1 MTQFSFANNTVTL
14 PISTTQ
20 KLINLDDVYFITI
33 KPFSS
38 QADHH
43 YQIHMVFCHKEKL
56 TDHIIQETADGR
68 FIQSIELY
76 VMLDKINI
84 EQLGYGYAPSSIV
97 CIQDGKNIQV
107 LNLDKADGFNIH
119 QSSNTNVAI
128 DSDSSFF
135 DITFNK
141 QNKKNSKIDNSIVFH
156 KSEDVKVK
164 VSAVFN
170 FLYQYAIETNI
181 KQLIH
186 AINKLKQNPDI
197 TISTQ
202 LSDVAWFIEEHGLD
216 DGYITIYQ

>member
-1 MTQFSFANNTVTL
+1 MTQFSFVNNTVAIPSL
-14 PISTTQ
+14 ATQ

-56 TDHIIQETADGR
+56 TDNIIQETADGH

-76 VMLDKINI
+76 VMLDKIDI
-84 EQLGYGYAPSSIV
+84 EQLNHAHPSIV

-141 QNKKNSKIDNSIVFH
+141 QNQKNGNSIVFH

-202 LSDVAWFIEEHGLD
+202 LSDVIWFLEEHGLD

>member
-1 MTQFSFANNTVTL
+1 MTQFSFVNNTVAIPSL
-14 PISTTQ
+14 ATQ

-56 TDHIIQETADGR
+56 TDNIIQETADGR

-164 VSAVFN
+164 VSVVFN

-216 DGYITIYQ
+216 DGYVTIHQ

>member
-1 MTQFSFANNTVTL
+1 MTQFSFANNTVAI
-14 PISTTQ
+14 PNSTTQ
-20 KLINLDDVYFITI
+20 KLINLDDVYFITM

-38 QADHH
+38 QVDHH
-43 YQIHMVFCHKEKL
+43 YQIHMVFSDKEKL
-56 TDHIIQETADGR
+56 TDNIIQETTDGR
-68 FIQSIELY
+68 FIQSVQLY
-76 VMLDKINI
+76 VMLDKIDI
-84 EQLGYGYAPSSIV
+84 TQIAHPSIV
-97 CIQDGKNIQV
+97 CIKDGNNIQV

-156 KSEDVKVK
+156 KSEDVKIK
-164 VSAVFN
+164 VAAVFN

-202 LSDVAWFIEEHGLD
+202 LSDVVWFIEEHGLD
-216 DGYITIYQ
+216 DGYVTIHQ

>member
-1 MTQFSFANNTVTL
+1 MTQFSFANNTVAI
-14 PISTTQ
+14 PSSTTQ

-43 YQIHMVFCHKEKL
+43 YQIQMVFSDKEKL
-56 TDHIIQETADGR
+56 TDNIIQETTDGR

-76 VMLDKINI
+76 VMLDKIDI
-84 EQLGYGYAPSSIV
+84 TQIAHPSIV
-97 CIQDGKNIQV
+97 CIEDGKNIQV
-107 LNLDKADGFNIH
+107 LNLDKAEGFNIH

-141 QNKKNSKIDNSIVFH
+141 QNQKNSNSIVFH

-164 VSAVFN
+164 VSVVFN

-181 KQLIH
+181 KQLLQSIK
-186 AINKLKQNPDI
+186 ALDENPDVV
-197 TISTQ
+197 ISTT
-202 LSDVAWFIEEHGLD
+202 LSNVIWFLEEHGLE

>member
-1 MTQFSFANNTVTL
+1 MTQFSFVNNTVAIPSLATH
-14 PISTTQ
+14 

-56 TDHIIQETADGR
+56 TDNIIQETADGH

-76 VMLDKINI
+76 VMLDKIDI
-84 EQLGYGYAPSSIV
+84 EQLNHAHPSIV

-107 LNLDKADGFNIH
+107 LNLDQADGFNIH

-186 AINKLKQNPDI
+186 AINILKQNPDI

-202 LSDVAWFIEEHGLD
+202 LSDVVWFIEEHGLD
-216 DGYITIYQ
+216 CGYITIHQ

>member
-1 MTQFSFANNTVTL
+1 MTQFSFVNNTVAI
-14 PISTTQ
+14 PSSTTQ
-20 KLINLDDVYFITI
+20 KLINLDDVYFITM

-56 TDHIIQETADGR
+56 TDHIIQETADGL
-68 FIQSIELY
+68 FIQSVKLY
-76 VMLDKINI
+76 VMLDKIDI
-84 EQLGYGYAPSSIV
+84 TQIAHPSIV
-97 CIQDGKNIQV
+97 CIEDGKNIQV

-170 FLYQYAIETNI
+170 FLYQYTIETNI

-202 LSDVAWFIEEHGLD
+202 LSDVIWFLEEHGLE

>member
-1 MTQFSFANNTVTL
+1 MTQFSFANNTIAI
-14 PISTTQ
+14 PSSKTQ

-84 EQLGYGYAPSSIV
+84 EQLGYGYTPSSIV

-141 QNKKNSKIDNSIVFH
+141 QNKKNSKIENSIVFH

-164 VSAVFN
+164 VSVVFN

-202 LSDVAWFIEEHGLD
+202 LSDVAWFIEEHGLE
-216 DGYITIYQ
+216 DGYITIHQ

>member
-1 MTQFSFANNTVTL
+1 MTQFSFVNNTVAIPSLATH
-14 PISTTQ
+14 

-43 YQIHMVFCHKEKL
+43 YQIHIVFSDKDKL
-56 TDHIIQETADGR
+56 TDNIIQETTDGR

-76 VMLDKINI
+76 VMLDKIDI
-84 EQLGYGYAPSSIV
+84 TQIAHPSIV
-97 CIQDGKNIQV
+97 CIEDGKNIQV

-119 QSSNTNVAI
+119 QSSNANVAI

-141 QNKKNSKIDNSIVFH
+141 QNPKNGNSIVFH

-164 VSAVFN
+164 VSVVFN

-202 LSDVAWFIEEHGLD
+202 LSDVAWFIEEHGLE
-216 DGYITIYQ
+216 DGYITIHQ

>member
-1 MTQFSFANNTVTL
+1 MTQFSFVNNTVAIPSL
-14 PISTTQ
+14 ATQ

-56 TDHIIQETADGR
+56 TDNIIQETADGH

-76 VMLDKINI
+76 VMLDKIDI
-84 EQLGYGYAPSSIV
+84 EQLNHAHPSIV
-97 CIQDGKNIQV
+97 CIEDGKNIQV

-119 QSSNTNVAI
+119 QSSNANVAI

-141 QNKKNSKIDNSIVFH
+141 QNQKNGNSIVFH

-164 VSAVFN
+164 VSVVFN

-202 LSDVAWFIEEHGLD
+202 LSDVAWFIEEHGLE
-216 DGYITIYQ
+216 DGYITIHQ

>member
-1 MTQFSFANNTVTL
+1 MTQFSFVNNTVAIPSLATH
-14 PISTTQ
+14 

-56 TDHIIQETADGR
+56 TDNIIQETADGH

-76 VMLDKINI
+76 VMLDKIDI
-84 EQLGYGYAPSSIV
+84 EQLNHAHPRIV

-107 LNLDKADGFNIH
+107 LNLDQADGFNIH

-186 AINKLKQNPDI
+186 AINILKQNPDI

-202 LSDVAWFIEEHGLD
+202 LSDVVWFIEEHGLD
-216 DGYITIYQ
+216 CGYITIHQ

>member
-1 MTQFSFANNTVTL
+1 MTQFSFVNNTVAI
-14 PISTTQ
+14 PSSTTQ

-56 TDHIIQETADGR
+56 TDHIIQETTDGR
-68 FIQSIELY
+68 FIQSIEFY
-76 VMLDKINI
+76 VMLDKIDI
-84 EQLGYGYAPSSIV
+84 TQIAHPSIV
-97 CIQDGKNIQV
+97 CIEDGKNIQV

-128 DSDSSFF
+128 DSNSSFF

-181 KQLIH
+181 KQLIQSIK
-186 AINKLKQNPDI
+186 ALDENPNVV
-197 TISTQ
+197 ISTT
-202 LSDVAWFIEEHGLD
+202 LSNVVWFLEEHGLD

>member
-1 MTQFSFANNTVTL
+1 MTQFSFANNTVAI
-14 PISTTQ
+14 PSSTTQ

-56 TDHIIQETADGR
+56 TDKIIQETADGH

-76 VMLDKINI
+76 VMLDKIDI
-84 EQLGYGYAPSSIV
+84 TQIAHPSIV

-186 AINKLKQNPDI
+186 AINILKQNPDI

-202 LSDVAWFIEEHGLD
+202 LSDVVWFIEEHGLE
-216 DGYITIYQ
+216 DGYITIHQ

>member
-1 MTQFSFANNTVTL
+1 MTQFSFVNNTVAI
-14 PISTTQ
+14 PSSTTQ
-20 KLINLDDVYFITI
+20 KLINLNDVYFITI

-76 VMLDKINI
+76 VMLDKIDI
-84 EQLGYGYAPSSIV
+84 EQLGYGYAPSSVV

-141 QNKKNSKIDNSIVFH
+141 QNKKNSKIDSSIVFH
-156 KSEDVKVK
+156 KSEDVKIK

-202 LSDVAWFIEEHGLD
+202 LSDVIWFLEEHGLE

>member
-1 MTQFSFANNTVTL
+1 MTQFSFVNNTVAIPSLATH
-14 PISTTQ
+14 

-43 YQIHMVFCHKEKL
+43 YQIHIVFSDKDKL
-56 TDHIIQETADGR
+56 TDNIIQETTDGR

-76 VMLDKINI
+76 VMLDKIDI
-84 EQLGYGYAPSSIV
+84 TQIAHPSIV
-97 CIQDGKNIQV
+97 CIEDGKNIQV

-119 QSSNTNVAI
+119 QSSNANVAI

-141 QNKKNSKIDNSIVFH
+141 QNQKNGNSIVFH

-164 VSAVFN
+164 VSVVFN

-202 LSDVAWFIEEHGLD
+202 LSDVAWFIEEHGLE
-216 DGYITIYQ
+216 DGYITIHQ

>member
-1 MTQFSFANNTVTL
+1 MTQFSFANNTVAI
-14 PISTTQ
+14 PSSTTQ

-186 AINKLKQNPDI
+186 AINILKQNPDI

-202 LSDVAWFIEEHGLD
+202 LSDVVWFIEEHGLD
-216 DGYITIYQ
+216 DGYVTIHQ

>member
-1 MTQFSFANNTVTL
+1 
-14 PISTTQ
+14 
-20 KLINLDDVYFITI
+20 
-33 KPFSS
+33 
-38 QADHH
+38 
-43 YQIHMVFCHKEKL
+43 MVFCHKEKL

-76 VMLDKINI
+76 VMLDKIDI
-84 EQLGYGYAPSSIV
+84 EQFGYGYVHPSIV

-119 QSSNTNVAI
+119 QSSNANVAI

-141 QNKKNSKIDNSIVFH
+141 QNQKNGNSIVFH

-164 VSAVFN
+164 VSVVFN

-202 LSDVAWFIEEHGLD
+202 LSNIVWFIEEHGLD
-216 DGYITIYQ
+216 DGYVTIHQ

>member
-1 MTQFSFANNTVTL
+1 MTQFSFANNTVAI
-14 PISTTQ
+14 PSSTTQ
-20 KLINLDDVYFITI
+20 KLINFDDVYFITI

-141 QNKKNSKIDNSIVFH
+141 QNKKNSKIDNSIVSH
-156 KSEDVKVK
+156 KLEDVKVK

-202 LSDVAWFIEEHGLD
+202 LSDVVWFIEEHGLE

>member
-1 MTQFSFANNTVTL
+1 MTQFSFANNTVAI
-14 PISTTQ
+14 PSSTTQ
-20 KLINLDDVYFITI
+20 KLINFDDVYFITI

-56 TDHIIQETADGR
+56 TDHIIQETADGH

-84 EQLGYGYAPSSIV
+84 EQLGYGYTPSSVV

-202 LSDVAWFIEEHGLD
+202 LSDVVWFIEEHGLE

>member
-1 MTQFSFANNTVTL
+1 MTQFSFANNTIAI
-14 PISTTQ
+14 PSSTTQ

-84 EQLGYGYAPSSIV
+84 EQIGYGYAPSSIV

-141 QNKKNSKIDNSIVFH
+141 QNQKNGNSIVFH

-164 VSAVFN
+164 VSVVFN

-181 KQLIH
+181 KQLIQS
-186 AINKLKQNPDI
+186 IKVLDENPDI
-197 TISTQ
+197 VISTQ
-202 LSDVAWFIEEHGLD
+202 LSNLVWFLEEHGLEN
-216 DGYITIYQ
+216 GYITIYQ

>member
-1 MTQFSFANNTVTL
+1 MTQFSFANNTVAI
-14 PISTTQ
+14 PSSTTH

-56 TDHIIQETADGR
+56 TDHIIQENTDGR

-76 VMLDKINI
+76 VMLDKIDI
-84 EQLGYGYAPSSIV
+84 TQIAHPSIV
-97 CIQDGKNIQV
+97 CIEDGKNIQV
-107 LNLDKADGFNIH
+107 LNLDKAEGFNIN
-119 QSSNTNVAI
+119 QSSNANVAI

-141 QNKKNSKIDNSIVFH
+141 QNQTNGNSIVCH

-170 FLYQYAIETNI
+170 YLYQYGIETDI
-181 KQLIH
+181 KQLIQ
-186 AINKLKQNPDI
+186 AIKELDKNPDI
-197 TISTQ
+197 VISTQ
-202 LSDVAWFIEEHGLD
+202 LSNIVCFLEEHGLE
-216 DGYITIYQ
+216 DGYITIHQ

>member
-1 MTQFSFANNTVTL
+1 MTQFSFANNTVAI
-14 PISTTQ
+14 PSSTTQ

-38 QADHH
+38 QVDHH

-56 TDHIIQETADGR
+56 TEHIIQETTDGR
-68 FIQSIELY
+68 FIQSVELY
-76 VMLDKINI
+76 VILDKINI
-84 EQLGYGYAPSSIV
+84 TQIAHPSIV
-97 CIQDGKNIQV
+97 CIKDSKNIQV

-119 QSSNTNVAI
+119 QSSNANVAI

-141 QNKKNSKIDNSIVFH
+141 QNKKNSKIENSIVFH
-156 KSEDVKVK
+156 KSEEVKVK

-202 LSDVAWFIEEHGLD
+202 LSDVVWFIEEHGLD
-216 DGYITIYQ
+216 CGYITIHQ

>member
-1 MTQFSFANNTVTL
+1 MTQFSFVNNTVAIPSLATH
-14 PISTTQ
+14 

-43 YQIHMVFCHKEKL
+43 YQIHIVFSDKDKL
-56 TDHIIQETADGR
+56 TDNIIQETTDGR
-68 FIQSIELY
+68 FIQSIGLY
-76 VMLDKINI
+76 VMLDKIDI
-84 EQLGYGYAPSSIV
+84 TQIAHPSIV
-97 CIQDGKNIQV
+97 CIEDSKNIQV

-119 QSSNTNVAI
+119 QSSNANVAI

-141 QNKKNSKIDNSIVFH
+141 QNQKNGNSIVFH

-164 VSAVFN
+164 VSVVFN

-202 LSDVAWFIEEHGLD
+202 LSDVAWFIEEHGLE
-216 DGYITIYQ
+216 DGYITIHQ

>member
-1 MTQFSFANNTVTL
+1 MTQFSFANNTVVI
-14 PISTTQ
+14 PSSTTQ

-33 KPFSS
+33 TPFSS

-43 YQIHMVFCHKEKL
+43 YQIHMFFCNKEKL
-56 TDHIIQETADGR
+56 TDNIIQETADGH

-76 VMLDKINI
+76 VMLDKIDI
-84 EQLGYGYAPSSIV
+84 EQLNHAHPSIV

-107 LNLDKADGFNIH
+107 LNLDKAEGFNIH
-119 QSSNTNVAI
+119 QSSNVNVAI

-156 KSEDVKVK
+156 KLEDVKVK

-216 DGYITIYQ
+216 DGYVTIHQ

>member
-1 MTQFSFANNTVTL
+1 MTQFSFANNTIAI
-14 PISTTQ
+14 PSSTTQ

-186 AINKLKQNPDI
+186 AINILKQNPDI

-202 LSDVAWFIEEHGLD
+202 LSDVVWFIEEHGLD
-216 DGYITIYQ
+216 CGYITIHQ

>member
-1 MTQFSFANNTVTL
+1 
-14 PISTTQ
+14 
-20 KLINLDDVYFITI
+20 
-33 KPFSS
+33 
-38 QADHH
+38 
-43 YQIHMVFCHKEKL
+43 
-56 TDHIIQETADGR
+56 
-68 FIQSIELY
+68 
-76 VMLDKINI
+76 MLDKIDI
-84 EQLGYGYAPSSIV
+84 TQIAHPSIV

-141 QNKKNSKIDNSIVFH
+141 QNKKNSKIDNSIIFH